1 VKAFDLEL
9 AAKLLTAKFAR
20 KRPQK
25 YAKAIQNGAEWE
37 EGLLW
42 LARKKSRVTRFYRGP
57 ILFTPPNLTIALLM
71 MITSAVCWGS
81 WANTYKGVKN
91 YRFELFY
98 WDYAIGIF
106 LISLVLAFTM
116 GSTGHDA
123 SSFVNNVKAADTSN
137 IVSTL
142 IGGAIFNLANLLLV
156 AAIDMAGLAVAFPVS
171 IGIALVVGTVLSYIL
186 QPKGNVLFL
195 MAGVASALIAV
206 ILDGKAYGSLV
217 IAGRSVSRKSIMT
230 CVVSGVLMG
239 LWNPFV
245 AYGATRGNPLT
256 PYSSVVFLTL
266 GALLSCFI
274 WNIYF
279 MKHPL
284 VGEPVSL
291 SGFFGGPRSGHLLG
305 LFGGAVWGTGTVF
318 NVAAGKVTSY
328 AIAYAIGQ
336 SAPMVA
342 ALWGILAW
350 KEFAGSGS
358 RAKIYLT
365 LMFVFYGL
373 AILLV
378 ARANG

>member
-1 VKAFDLEL
+1 M
-9 AAKLLTAKFAR
+9 
-20 KRPQK
+20 
-25 YAKAIQNGAEWE
+25 
-37 EGLLW
+37 
-42 LARKKSRVTRFYRGP
+42 
-57 ILFTPPNLTIALLM
+57 FTPQSLTVALLM
-71 MITSAVCWGS
+71 MITSAICWGS

-106 LISLVLAFTM
+106 LMSLILAFTM
-116 GSTGHDA
+116 GSTGNDA
-123 SSFVNNVKAADTSN
+123 SSFLNNVQSADKAN

-142 IGGAIFNLANLLLV
+142 VGGAIFNLANLLLV

-171 IGIALVVGTVLSYIL
+171 IGIALVVGVVLSYAL
-186 QPKGNVLFL
+186 QPKGNALFL
-195 MAGVASALIAV
+195 AIGVACALVAV
-206 ILDGKAYGSLV
+206 ILDGKAYGSLAS
-217 IAGRSVSRKSIMT
+217 AGRSVSRKSIIV
-230 CVVSGVLMG
+230 CIVSGVLMG
-239 LWNPFV
+239 LWNPLV
-245 AYGATRGNPLT
+245 AYSATRGTPLS

-279 MKHPL
+279 MKRPL
-284 VGEPVSL
+284 VGEPVSFR
-291 SGFFGGPRSGHLLG
+291 GFFTGPPSGHLLG
-305 LFGGAVWGTGTVF
+305 LLGGVIWGVGTVF
-318 NVAAGKVTSY
+318 NVVAGKVTGF
-328 AIAYAIGQ
+328 AISYAIGQ

-358 RAKIYLT
+358 RAKLYLT
-365 LMFVFYGL
+365 LMFIFFGL